1 MIEGATIKAV
11 AVWAVRRCFRLAP
24 TAVDMIQVNRNISSA
39 KKTATRKV
47 GAPSMDTNERQF
59 DLASQEIARHIED
72 AKTSKVAHFRMADRN
87 AEWERAMQR
96 IGAISFA
103 GIVVFWFVSTQLYTL
118 IEAFGG
124 SVRAPWKT
132 ATQNALPIG
141 FAIANV
147 VATTFLYLNRFGEK
161 CRLHREAA
169 QRYHRFWRKCL
180 NWQTE
185 CPDASHAA
193 ALVAKAVSFREELSD
208 INQSSPDIEE
218 WAWKTV
224 DVELAKGGTD
234 YDVDK
239 SPE

>member
-1 MIEGATIKAV
+1 MH
-11 AVWAVRRCFRLAP
+11 
-24 TAVDMIQVNRNISSA
+24 
-39 KKTATRKV
+39 
-47 GAPSMDTNERQF
+47 TNERQF
-59 DLASQEIARHIED
+59 ELASHEIARHIED
-72 AKTSKVAHFRMADRN
+72 ARISKVAHFRMADRN

-118 IEAFGG
+118 IDAFGG
-124 SVRAPWKT
+124 SVPAPWKT
-132 ATQNALPIG
+132 ATQNAFPIG

-185 CPDASHAA
+185 CPDASHSAT
-193 ALVAKAVSFREELSD
+193 LVAKAVSFREELSD
-208 INQSSPDIEE
+208 INHSAPDIEE

-224 DVELAKGGTD
+224 DVELAKGGTE

-239 SPE
+239 IAGVNK